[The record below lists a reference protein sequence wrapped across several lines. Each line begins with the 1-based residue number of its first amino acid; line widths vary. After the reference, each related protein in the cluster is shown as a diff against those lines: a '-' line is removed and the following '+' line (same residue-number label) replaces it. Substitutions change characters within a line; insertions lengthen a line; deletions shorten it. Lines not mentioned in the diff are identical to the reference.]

1 LKGRVAV
8 VTGASSGIGRAV
20 AEAYA
25 REGASVA
32 LADVDEKAGR
42 AAAADIAR
50 RYPGVRAEFVR
61 TDVSDPADCERM
73 VQECTRRLGR
83 LDIAC
88 NNAGIG
94 GEANLTAD
102 YSVEGWQKVIGINLS
117 GVFYC
122 LKYELQHMLTA
133 GSGAIVN
140 LASILGAVGFAGA
153 PAYVS
158 AKHGVVGLTQTAAVE
173 YGRKGIRINAI
184 GPAFVSTPMIKSLE
198 DDAAT
203 REMLLSKHPMGRLG
217 KPEEVAELAVWLSS
231 DAASFVTGSYYPVDG
246 GYLAV

>member
-1 LKGRVAV
+1 VVLKGRVAV

-133 GSGAIVN
+133 GSGAVVN

-158 AKHGVVGLTQTAAVE
+158 A
-173 YGRKGIRINAI
+173 
-184 GPAFVSTPMIKSLE
+184 
-198 DDAAT
+198 
-203 REMLLSKHPMGRLG
+203 
-217 KPEEVAELAVWLSS
+217 
-231 DAASFVTGSYYPVDG
+231 
-246 GYLAV
+246 